1 MNDASN
7 TGADAGMSF
16 RNLIHLAGVGKSYGA
31 VNVLKPI
38 DLVIGDGEFLTIL
51 GPSGSGKTTILR
63 MLGGFT
69 PPSVGR
75 ILLDG
80 VDITDMPIFERP
92 FNTVFQDYALFP
104 HMSVARNVGYGLKMR
119 GRPRREIDR
128 KVADVLAI
136 VDLADKAQRYP
147 AELSGGQRQ
156 RVALA
161 RAIVCEPRVVLLD
174 EPLGALDA
182 ELRRSMQDFLKAL
195 QRRIRTTFVFITHDQ
210 EEAIS
215 MSDRIVVMDHGKVE
229 QIGTPKDIY
238 YRPQSEFVAKFFG
251 ENNVLPARLTGSG
264 ASPVA
269 ESPLGSHALL
279 GPAPA
284 DAFSI
289 AIRPESF
296 SVGDAGT
303 GTAGQRSMVG
313 RLESLTFLGATTQ
326 LVVRLGE
333 GSPHTV
339 KVRLPTPDLGN
350 GIGIGKPVPLRWS
363 DADVSILVARGAP

>member
-1 MNDASN
+1 
-7 TGADAGMSF
+7 MSF

-31 VNVLKPI
+31 VNVLKPV
-38 DLVIGDGEFLTIL
+38 DLTIGDGEFLTIL

-69 PPSVGR
+69 PPSTGR

-104 HMSVARNVGYGLKMR
+104 HMSVAKNVGYGLKMR
-119 GRPRREIDR
+119 RRPRAEIDA
-128 KVADVLAI
+128 KVADVLAM
-136 VDLADKAQRYP
+136 VELSDKAGRYP

-161 RAIVCEPRVVLLD
+161 RAIVCEPKVVLLD

-229 QIGTPKDIY
+229 QVGTPKDIY

-251 ENNVLPARLTGSG
+251 ENNILPARLTAG
-264 ASPVA
+264 ADPA
-269 ESPLGSHALL
+269 IESPLGGHALH
-279 GPAPA
+279 GAAPA
-284 DAFSI
+284 GTCSV

-296 SVGDAGT
+296 SLGEAANT
-303 GTAGQRSMVG
+303 AAGQRSMVG

-326 LVVRLGE
+326 LVVRLGD

-339 KVRLPTPDLGN
+339 KVRLPTPDLGEGV
-350 GIGIGKPVPLRWS
+350 GIGEAVSLRWS
-363 DADVSILVARGAP
+363 TADVSVLNA

>member
-1 MNDASN
+1 
-7 TGADAGMSF
+7 MSF

>member
-1 MNDASN
+1 MNGASN
-7 TGADAGMSF
+7 PGADAGMSF
-16 RNLIHLAGVGKSYGA
+16 RNLIHLVGVGKFYGA

-69 PPSVGR
+69 PPSMGR
-75 ILLDG
+75 ILLDD
-80 VDITDMPIFERP
+80 VDITDMPIFLRP

-119 GRPRREIDR
+119 GRPRQEIDR
-128 KVADVLAI
+128 KVADVLAM
-136 VDLADKAQRYP
+136 VDLADKAGRYP

-161 RAIVCEPRVVLLD
+161 RAIVCEPKVVLLD

-182 ELRRSMQDFLKAL
+182 ELRRSMQEFLKAL

-229 QIGTPKDIY
+229 QVGTPKDIY
-238 YRPQSEFVAKFFG
+238 YRPKSEFVAKFFG
-251 ENNVLPARLTGSG
+251 ENNILPARLTGSG
-264 ASPVA
+264 GAPGV
-269 ESPLGSHALL
+269 ESPLGGHALK

-296 SVGDAGT
+296 SIGDPGK
-303 GTAGQRSMVG
+303 GVVDKCSMVG
-313 RLESLTFLGATTQ
+313 RLESLMFLGATTQ

-333 GSPHTV
+333 SSPHTV
-339 KVRLPTPDLGN
+339 KVRLPTPDLGG
-350 GIGIGKPVPLRWS
+350 GIGIGEPIPLCWS
-363 DADVSILVARGAP
+363 DADVSVLTA

>member
-1 MNDASN
+1 MRFP
-7 TGADAGMSF
+7 T
-16 RNLIHLAGVGKSYGA
+16 LIHLAGVGKSYGA
-31 VNVLKPI
+31 VNVLQPI
-38 DLVIGDGEFLTIL
+38 DLTIGDGEFLTIL

-75 ILLDG
+75 IRLDG

-119 GRPRREIDR
+119 GRPREEIDA
-128 KVADVLAI
+128 KVADVLAM
-136 VDLADKAQRYP
+136 VELADKAGRYP

-161 RAIVCEPRVVLLD
+161 RAIVCEPKVVLLD

-215 MSDRIVVMDHGKVE
+215 MSDRIVVMDHGRVE
-229 QIGTPKDIY
+229 QVGTPKDIY

-251 ENNVLPARLTGSG
+251 ENNILPAQRAASSTGQG
-264 ASPVA
+264 AGTA
-269 ESPLGSHALL
+269 AHSPLGDHELRHHVLDGAL
-279 GPAPA
+279 PATP
-284 DAFSI
+284 FSI

-296 SVGDAGT
+296 SLGGAGGAAPGKRMMT
-303 GTAGQRSMVG
+303 G
-313 RLESLTFLGATTQ
+313 RLENLTFLGATTQ
-326 LVVRLGE
+326 LLVRLGE
-333 GSPHTV
+333 GPHSV
-339 KVRLPTPDLGN
+339 KVRLPTPELAG
-350 GIGIGKPVPLRWS
+350 GIAIGEPVPLCWS
-363 DADVSILVARGAP
+363 DADISVLQA

>member
-1 MNDASN
+1 MIDAPN

-69 PPSVGR
+69 PPSMGR

-80 VDITDMPIFERP
+80 IDITDMPIFERP

-104 HMSVARNVGYGLKMR
+104 HMSVAKNVGYGLKMR
-119 GRPRREIDR
+119 GRPRQEIER

-136 VDLADKAQRYP
+136 VDLADKAARYP

-229 QIGTPKDIY
+229 QVGTPKDIY

-251 ENNVLPARLTGSG
+251 ENNILPARLTGS
-264 ASPVA
+264 SPA
-269 ESPLGSHALL
+269 IESPLGGHALQ
-279 GPAPA
+279 GVGPA
-284 DAFSI
+284 DAVSI

-296 SVGDAGT
+296 SIGETGKDA
-303 GTAGQRSMVG
+303 ADQRSMVG
-313 RLESLTFLGATTQ
+313 HLESLTFLGATTQ

-339 KVRLPTPDLGN
+339 KVRLPTPDLG
-350 GIGIGKPVPLRWS
+350 GAIGVGGPVPLRWS
-363 DADVSILVARGAP
+363 DADVSVLTA